1 MQLLHSIKC
10 RRTEFA
16 VAISGFMISFLGSL
30 PLGTVNVL
38 TVQLAA
44 SNGATTALW
53 FALGCLVAELVYVRI
68 SLALRDLVIKFAAI
82 QKLLYWISV
91 AILIGLALVSFAA
104 AAGVNSQLVFVTL
117 PGEVSPFLFGFI
129 LMAVNPV
136 QVPFWFGWSAVLFE
150 RKVLMPD
157 ALHYILY
164 MAGVGFGSI
173 IASILFILAGHFLMT
188 RFPRSQEVLHL
199 VMGCVYVVTAG
210 YLVLRNWRGV
220 IK

>member
-1 MQLLHSIKC
+1 MQLLHSIKS
-10 RRTEFA
+10 RHTEFA

-68 SLALRDLVIKFAAI
+68 SLALRDLVIKFGTV
-82 QKLLYWISV
+82 QKVLHWMSV
-91 AILIGLALVSFAA
+91 AILIGLAIASFAA
-104 AAGVNSQLVFVTL
+104 TRDNSQPVFVSF
-117 PGEVSPFLFGFI
+117 PGEFSPFLLGFI